1 MHLNPDKPSKHPALG
16 HSAAYLPNLVWIA
29 VAFLAAVPL
38 AIKLFAYPSYIG
50 SDDAY
55 IHLQVARNIYTNHV
69 WGIDP
74 AVRCNLSTS
83 PLFTLLLVASHLI
96 FQSHDIF
103 AMQVA
108 SCLATVVG
116 LLAIFL
122 RVLKTTS
129 RLTAAFLGMASA
141 SFAANLWRWN
151 GTLME
156 ATYAFAAVAL
166 ILLCFSS
173 YRFTPRKAAATGTLL
188 GLSTLLRPEL
198 FSFALLAILLTL
210 LLAPRGHKLVPA
222 IAMLAG
228 CLIPVGSWLL
238 FSRLYFS
245 SFLPTTFYAKTS
257 PSLILWNPLI
267 LTAYA
272 QLIALSLLWP
282 VLFFATCLFA
292 LRGRP
297 LRSFPIHLALPLGGI
312 LLLAAFYYLRALGLE
327 SPGRYLLPAF
337 PMFCVAAAEIFA
349 IAVSQ
354 KPSLPWAKF
363 VLATLALHCI
373 TCVYINS
380 RFIAPVL
387 SSFQNEYAAAM
398 HRAADYLA
406 SHTGPG
412 DPILVELDVGAL
424 CYWGNGRFTIL
435 DGGGLASPE
444 LAQKSVTEQIALV
457 KPKFL
462 VQSQGLQPFEWQ
474 SQYPNLHPLWNLG
487 YRGLGLS
494 SPKALYINIYAV
506 ATNP

>member
-1 MHLNPDKPSKHPALG
+1 MHLDPDKPSEHPAIGYTAACLPGLG
-16 HSAAYLPNLVWIA
+16 WIA
-29 VAFLAAVPL
+29 VALLAAIPL
-38 AIKLFAYPSYIG
+38 AVKLFAYPSYIG

-55 IHLQVARNIYTNHV
+55 IHLQVARNIYTSHV

-74 AVRCNLSTS
+74 AIRCNLSTS

-96 FQSHDIF
+96 FQSHYIF

-108 SCLATVVG
+108 SCLATVAG

-122 RVLKTTS
+122 RILKTTN
-129 RLTAAFLGMASA
+129 RPTAAFLGMASA
-141 SFAANLWRWN
+141 AFASNLWRWN

-173 YRFTPRKAAATGTLL
+173 YRFTPPKAAATGILL

-210 LLAPRGHKLVPA
+210 LLAPRGQKLVPV

-228 CLIPVGSWLL
+228 CLTPVVAWLI

-245 SFLPTTFYAKTS
+245 AYLPTTFYAKTS
-257 PSLILWNPLI
+257 GSLILWNPAI
-267 LTAYA
+267 LTEYA
-272 QLIALSLLWP
+272 QLIALSLVWP
-282 VLFFATCLFA
+282 VLFFAACLFT
-292 LRGRP
+292 LRR
-297 LRSFPIHLALPLGGI
+297 RSFRNFPAHLALPLGGL
-312 LLLAAFYYLRALGLE
+312 LLLAAFYYLRTPALE

-337 PMFCVAAAEIFA
+337 PLFCVAAAEIFA

-354 KPSLPWAKF
+354 KPRLPWAKF

-373 TCVYINS
+373 TCIYINS

-387 SSFQNEYAAAM
+387 ASFQNEYAAAM

-406 SHTGPG
+406 SHVAPG

-424 CYWGNGRFTIL
+424 SYWGNGRFTIL

-487 YRGLGLS
+487 YRGLGVS
-494 SPKALYINIYAV
+494 SPKALYVNIYV
-506 ATNP
+506 VGD